1 MIFFK
6 SFAWS
11 SVSDDPNGC
20 DGRRSPG
27 LLARGEQ
34 RSAAWRVPAIRSRS
48 LIVYT
53 EIDSLIALREKIFGV
68 QSVSGGLWV
77 RGVIGFVLLGAVGQE
92 AKKAWCGAGV

>member
-27 LLARGEQ
+27 HLARGEQ

-68 QSVSGGLWV
+68 QSVSGGFGLQAMIVLV
-77 RGVIGFVLLGAVGQE
+77 RLGVDAE
-92 AKKAWCGAGV
+92 K